1 MEQEPLYFAYDDEAV
16 SYLKAC
22 DLRLAEAIDA
32 IGPVRREVTPDL
44 FSSLVN
50 CIVGQQIATK
60 AQETIW
66 KRITGALG
74 EITPEVVAACP
85 DDVLQQFGLSFR
97 KVSYIKGAADCALSG
112 ELDLDA
118 LPSLP
123 DDEVCRRLS
132 ALPGIGVWTAE
143 MLMTFSMQR
152 PDIMSFGDLAI
163 LRGLRM
169 LHHHRRI
176 TPQLFAKY
184 KRRYSPYGS
193 LASLYLW
200 AIAGGAVPGMRD
212 YAPKNPKSKRSAK
225 ASAKGKS

>member
-1 MEQEPLYFAYDDEAV
+1 MAGEPQYFFYDDEAV
-16 SYLKAC
+16 AYLKAC
-22 DLRLAEAIDA
+22 DLRLAEAIDI

-66 KRITGALG
+66 KRITDAFGDV
-74 EITPEVVAACP
+74 TPQVIATCSDEK
-85 DDVLQQFGLSFR
+85 LQQFGLSFR
-97 KVSYIKGAADCALSG
+97 KVSYIKGAADRVISG
-112 ELDLDA
+112 ELNLEELTD
-118 LPSLP
+118 LP
-123 DDEVCRRLS
+123 DEEVCRRLS
-132 ALPGIGVWTAE
+132 SLPGIGVWTAE

-152 PDIMSFGDLAI
+152 PDIMSSGDLAI

-212 YAPKNPKSKRSAK
+212 YAPKNS
-225 ASAKGKS
+225 KGKK